1 MRGRGRKEHAHGY
14 ASPKAVSPMSSGR
27 QRGHV
32 VFTPTAAFYTHGS
45 SDISFFSAVP
55 TLAAAERSMHTA
67 TPPQRLC
74 HPCRRAVNGATLC
87 SRQQQHSTPTG
98 AVTSVSS
105 PLFRLSTAIAGLRI
119 ARVFNLTL
127 TLTQS
132 IQHIH
137 RFAASTTVSR
147 IDNK

>member
-1 MRGRGRKEHAHGY
+1 MAGTEPVNTMDYQYVAGSFLGLC
-14 ASPKAVSPMSSGR
+14 GLR
-27 QRGHV
+27 QYC
-32 VFTPTAAFYTHGS
+32 YTRSTRVTMLSLQHTHK
-45 SDISFFSAVP
+45 ICA
-55 TLAAAERSMHTA
+55 AAAERSMHTA